1 MKVISIKLDGKTW
14 RMVLAVG
21 AVAARH
27 DYTMPQ
33 QGQETLADA
42 AVRIEDILRQL
53 RCGELKA
60 A

>member
-1 MKVISIKLDGKTW
+1 MKIISMKLDGRTW

-21 AVAARH
+21 AVATRH
-27 DYTMPQ
+27 DYFMPQ

-42 AVRIEDILRQL
+42 AARIEDILRQL
-53 RCGELKA
+53 YRGELKA